1 MKNILKQKKNNIMT
15 GKNGIFETVVN
26 GVKMGVDLKNK
37 TIRIEKKVGAI
48 VEEFSPS
55 LTISEFNKLL
65 NDIANENSR

>member
-1 MKNILKQKKNNIMT
+1 MT
-15 GKNGIFETVVN
+15 GKNGIFEAVVN

-37 TIRIEKKVGAI
+37 TIRIEKKVGSI

>member
-1 MKNILKQKKNNIMT
+1 MT
-15 GKNGIFETVVN
+15 GKNGIFEAVVN
-26 GVKMGVDLKNK
+26 GVKMGIDLKNK

>member
-1 MKNILKQKKNNIMT
+1 MT

-48 VEEFSPS
+48 VEEFSPL

-65 NDIANENSR
+65 NDIANENTFNR